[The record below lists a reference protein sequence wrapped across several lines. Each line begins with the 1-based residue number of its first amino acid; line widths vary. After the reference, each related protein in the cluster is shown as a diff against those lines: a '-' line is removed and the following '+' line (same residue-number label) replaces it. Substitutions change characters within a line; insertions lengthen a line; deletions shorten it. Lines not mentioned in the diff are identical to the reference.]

1 MTPAAE
7 RNRPMRRWERV
18 IGLYR
23 AYLLATFGAMVTIPL
38 ILEGFGY
45 RPLHSFLG
53 VLLFAI
59 CLYPTVRYFS
69 RQETG
74 LPTIAILCLAYGLQ
88 FAVPVFTREASID
101 LAFGEVKLLNDSDVT
116 AALLLAMVGVCVLQA
131 GYYWFKKSQLQKS
144 VPIAHLELNKS
155 KAVFYCVIVGLLLPL
170 LFNLNG
176 LIPNEFQQPLSAL
189 LRVLQNQVLVAI
201 GVLGWIYYARRDSK
215 FYGVWLYALV
225 ALTALR
231 GISTGSIEEALVPI
245 GVLFMV
251 KWVYTKRMSLAMVA
265 VVVALIL
272 FLSPVKSDYRQQ
284 VWLGEAPDA
293 AEMSSVA
300 KVRLWVGQ
308 ATDYW
313 IDTFSG
319 TRNMRE
325 ATAGAT
331 GRADFI
337 HQVAHIYSMTPS
349 VVPFQYG
356 GTYSYFAVALVP
368 RIFWPDK
375 PTAGDANGFFA
386 VSYGLTTEEG
396 AKTTTF
402 GVSLIGEAFINFGW
416 PGVVVLMLLQ
426 GLIISLLERL
436 FAGVE
441 SGPGGQAVFIAFF
454 IFFLNGIGSSAEI
467 LFGNILQN
475 LLCGYLL
482 LLWARKRPAWRSSG
496 EPLAVAGRASSI

>member
-1 MTPAAE
+1 MTHWSRAK
-7 RNRPMRRWERV
+7 
-18 IGLYR
+18 GLYR
-23 AYLLATFGAMVTIPL
+23 AYLLATAGAMVAVPL

-45 RPLHSFLG
+45 QPFHSFLG
-53 VLLFAI
+53 ILLFAI
-59 CLYPTVRYFS
+59 CLYPTVRYLS
-69 RQETG
+69 RHETG
-74 LPTIAILCLAYGLQ
+74 LPTIAILCLAYALQ
-88 FAVPVFTREASID
+88 FAVPVFTREASIE
-101 LAFGEVKLLNDSDVT
+101 LAFGEVRLLNDSDVT
-116 AALLLAMVGVCVLQA
+116 AALLLAIAGAFVLQA

-144 VPIAHLELNKS
+144 VPIARLELNKS
-155 KAVFYCVIVGLLLPL
+155 KAVLYCVIVGLLLPL
-170 LFNLNG
+170 LFNLRG
-176 LIPNEFQQPLSAL
+176 IIPNELQQPLSAL

-215 FYGVWLYALV
+215 WYGVWLYALV

-251 KWVYTKRMSLAMVA
+251 KWVYTRRMSLAMVA
-265 VVVALIL
+265 VVVALTL
-272 FLSPVKSDYRQQ
+272 FLSPVKGDYRQQ

-293 AEMSSVA
+293 AQMSSAA
-300 KVRLWVGQ
+300 KVRLWVGE

-313 IDTFSG
+313 IDTLSG
-319 TRNMRE
+319 NRNLRE

-337 HQVAHIYSMTPS
+337 HQVAHIHSMTPA

-356 GTYSYFAVALVP
+356 STYSYFAVALIP
-368 RIFWPDK
+368 RIFWPEK

-482 LLWARKRPAWRSSG
+482 LLWARKGSAWRSSV